1 MDQLRREL
9 APLSEAAWT
18 AIDREAANTLREMLA
33 ARKLVD
39 FRGPLGWEAS
49 SVDLGRVER
58 LKRAPSDG
66 VEVRMRKVLPLVEL
80 RVPFALVRDEI
91 EALDRGAPDADLQP
105 VVEAARRAAW
115 AEDGVVFDGLR
126 EAGIRGVAES
136 APEVLPLGD
145 DYLRYPDAV
154 ADALEKLRTAGVAGR
169 DFSIG
174 YLDHDDRQ
182 ILLYIEETCTFQV
195 NTPEAAVALRYSP

>member
-1 MDQLRREL
+1 
-9 APLSEAAWT
+9 
-18 AIDREAANTLREMLA
+18 
-33 ARKLVD
+33 
-39 FRGPLGWEAS
+39 
-49 SVDLGRVER
+49 
-58 LKRAPSDG
+58 
-66 VEVRMRKVLPLVEL
+66 
-80 RVPFALVRDEI
+80 
-91 EALDRGAPDADLQP
+91 

>member
-1 MDQLRREL
+1 VDQLRREL

-91 EALDRGAPDADLQP
+91 EALDR
-105 VVEAARRAAW
+105 
-115 AEDGVVFDGLR
+115 
-126 EAGIRGVAES
+126 
-136 APEVLPLGD
+136 
-145 DYLRYPDAV
+145 
-154 ADALEKLRTAGVAGR
+154 
-169 DFSIG
+169 
-174 YLDHDDRQ
+174 
-182 ILLYIEETCTFQV
+182 
-195 NTPEAAVALRYSP
+195 